1 MHVAAIVLSVA
12 LALLFFGSGRSKLV
26 GDKQSGR
33 RDDLRADQ
41 RLWSL
46 IGVLE
51 VAGGV
56 GLLVG
61 LVVPVLGI
69 AAAIGLALLMV
80 AAVVRHGRVGDLPHA
95 VPAVVVLIVAGATAA
110 LGIASM

>member
-12 LALLFFGSGRSKLV
+12 LALLFFGSGGSKLL
-26 GDKQSGR
+26 GDNQSGR
-33 RDDLRADQ
+33 REHLRADQ

-61 LVVPVLGI
+61 LVVPVPGI

-80 AAVVRHGRVGDLPHA
+80 AAVLGHGRVDDLPHA